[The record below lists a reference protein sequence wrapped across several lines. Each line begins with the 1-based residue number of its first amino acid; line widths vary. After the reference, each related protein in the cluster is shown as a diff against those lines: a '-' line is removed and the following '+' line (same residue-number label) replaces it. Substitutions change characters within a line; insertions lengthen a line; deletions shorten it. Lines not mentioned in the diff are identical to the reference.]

1 MIAEGIRDAK
11 TLLASL
17 PGFVTRDRG
26 WGVGVGIRDGRGQG
40 ETLGGVFVLL
50 PWKLELPIQHL
61 PR

>member
-11 TLLASL
+11 TL
-17 PGFVTRDRG
+17 
-26 WGVGVGIRDGRGQG
+26 GVSSRICDEGQRLGGGGRIRDGRGQG